1 MSGASSFLRAF
12 LRAPRTIGA
21 VASSGRA
28 LASKMVE
35 CAELERGHCVV
46 EIGAGQGP
54 MTTALVEHG
63 HPPAL
68 VFELY
73 EQWANALALR
83 FPDLPVVQQS
93 AADLPSLLKAR
104 GLPLADRVVSSLPWA
119 VWSDTL
125 QDSILRGVIDG
136 MQPDGRMVTFT
147 YVHGRG
153 LPGARRFR
161 RKLASHFR
169 SVTTSPIVWKN
180 LPPAVVYLCD
190 R

>member
-1 MSGASSFLRAF
+1 LSGAASFLRAF

-21 VASSGRA
+21 VASSGPA
-28 LASKMVE
+28 LASRMVE
-35 CAELERGHCVV
+35 CAKLEQGHCVV

-73 EQWANALALR
+73 EQWADALASR

-93 AADLPSLLKAR
+93 AADMPSQLHTH

-119 VWSDTL
+119 IWSDTL
-125 QDSILRGVIDG
+125 QDTILSGVVEG

-147 YVHGRG
+147 YVHGRW
-153 LPGARRFR
+153 LPSARRFR
-161 RKLASHFR
+161 RKLESHFR
-169 SVTTSPIVWKN
+169 SVTTSSIVWKN
-180 LPPAVVYLCD
+180 LPPAVVYQCD